1 VERPIYAAFTAALAA
16 ECNALKLAYPTV
28 NDGVI
33 GPLIAQ
39 RQAETIRSQ
48 LDDAYARGAKALVG
62 SNVEELGGGLWC
74 KPVVLV
80 DVTPDMKIMSEET
93 FGPVLPVMPF
103 DSIDE
108 AIALANGTEFGLSGA
123 VFGPRGRA
131 VEVAKR
137 MHSGA
142 ISINDAALTAI
153 VQDGEKQAF
162 KLSGLGPSRMGD
174 SSITRFRR
182 KRVLIENATLQND
195 PWWFPAR

>member
-1 VERPIYAAFTAALAA
+1 
-16 ECNALKLAYPTV
+16 
-28 NDGVI
+28 
-33 GPLIAQ
+33 
-39 RQAETIRSQ
+39 
-48 LDDAYARGAKALVG
+48 
-62 SNVEELGGGLWC
+62 
-74 KPVVLV
+74 
-80 DVTPDMKIMSEET
+80 
-93 FGPVLPVMPF
+93 
-103 DSIDE
+103 
-108 AIALANGTEFGLSGA
+108 
-123 VFGPRGRA
+123 
-131 VEVAKR
+131 